1 MAFNPQQIFP
11 LDLNPNKAIGVNI
24 PFNTPAVF
32 SQNYLTKD
40 SIKNNLINFFLTNPG
55 DRYLNPNF
63 GGGLRNFLFENL
75 VNNNTAFLEED
86 ITSKISSFF
95 PNVRVNSLDI
105 FKIEDQSSI
114 KINLSY
120 SIVNTN
126 IVDNLE
132 IEFE

>member
-105 FKIEDQSSI
+105 FKIEDQNSI

-120 SIVNTN
+120 NIINTN